1 MAAYKKDQYQK
12 NKIDNA
18 RGDIKEEGSI
28 LQEQIGSYE
37 REARELERMEAEL
50 LRKLQETQKSEREA
64 FSKLESAMVEASQP
78 KRNRLNETSRI
89 SMNGGGIDGGP
100 SVISQRSTTYLFD
113 KRTGLPIKPSGSA
126 PQVGKQR

>member
-100 SVISQRSTTYLFD
+100 SVIS
-113 KRTGLPIKPSGSA
+113 
-126 PQVGKQR
+126 